1 MKKYILIFSIILL
14 NLSLTLQPVFA
25 EMKMTDEFDSVV
37 SQAIYQIKT
46 VLIKQS
52 TPEEIRNMINQV
64 RKAGGTGYKVNNH
77 DGDKMGWS
85 IEDSKHR
92 VVHSI
97 VFTFTENKANEGTYF
112 GPSMASQQTA
122 KEVHDLHI
130 AVLTKHFKQVGSDK
144 YDFGD
149 KCKGFIELSKGRT
162 NIFIKCNNN

>member
-92 VVHSI
+92 KI
-97 VFTFTENKANEGTYF
+97 RG
-112 GPSMASQQTA
+112 
-122 KEVHDLHI
+122 
-130 AVLTKHFKQVGSDK
+130 QV
-144 YDFGD
+144 YV
-149 KCKGFIELSKGRT
+149 
-162 NIFIKCNNN
+162 